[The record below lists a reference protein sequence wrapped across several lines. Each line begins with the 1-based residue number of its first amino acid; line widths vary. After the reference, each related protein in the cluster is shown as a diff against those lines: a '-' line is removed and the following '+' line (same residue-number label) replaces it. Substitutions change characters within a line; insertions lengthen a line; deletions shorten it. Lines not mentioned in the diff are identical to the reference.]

1 MYASKTTASSDT
13 YIPNGPKP
21 VFIRQDD
28 IRNFEKKPVTGEEL
42 YISLA
47 KIVKLDQIAG
57 IQEIRALWRIYL
69 SSREERVRLITEG
82 LEIRGALTTVYDTNP
97 FTRSH
102 DENLTRV
109 VIKDV
114 PLSVSDDMIRHEIQS
129 FKHEIKGDIIRQ
141 KLRVNGQ
148 LTNCLNGDRVLF
160 ISPPSQP
167 IPRKI
172 MIGKIFRARIYHD
185 GQPTPTMK
193 IPTCS
198 RCLETGHHVSQC
210 NNALKCQL
218 CRKEGHMKSN
228 CLGNVHVNDAVAH
241 ENNGADE
248 GTHIEPNIVRSS
260 RRQTSL
266 ADFLPRTPTPASE
279 NDVTPKETDRRGEVA
294 DPSSCAKDARSQQG
308 TACSQSAVE
317 EERTSNADSGQEL
330 SSEESDSESD
340 RPVTSPE
347 MPMPAKRKLDK
358 KPPKKKKTIS
368 SKKK

>member
-1 MYASKTTASSDT
+1 MYVSKATVSSDM

-42 YISLA
+42 YISVA
-47 KIVKLDQIAG
+47 KVVKPDQIAG

-69 SSREERVRLITEG
+69 LSREERVRLITEG
-82 LEIRGALTTVYDTNP
+82 LEIRGALTPVYDTNP

-129 FKHEIKGDIIRQ
+129 MKHEIKGDIIRQ

-172 MIGKIFRARIYHD
+172 VIGKIFRARVYHD
-185 GQPTPTMK
+185 GQPTPNVR

-218 CRKEGHMKSN
+218 CRKEGHMKSG
-228 CLGNVHVNDAVAH
+228 CPGNARVNASTTD
-241 ENNGADE
+241 ENNRADDE
-248 GTHIEPNIVRSS
+248 THIESNSVRSN

-266 ADFLPRTPTPASE
+266 ADFLPRAPTPSSE
-279 NDVTPKETDRRGEVA
+279 NDVIPNEGDRRGA
-294 DPSSCAKDARSQQG
+294 GASTSS
-308 TACSQSAVE
+308 TANVDHSHSAVE
-317 EERTSNADSGQEL
+317 KEPTTNTDSEQEL
-330 SSEESDSESD
+330 CTEDSDSESD

-347 MPMPAKRKLDK
+347 MPIPPKRKLDK

-368 SKKK
+368 SKRR